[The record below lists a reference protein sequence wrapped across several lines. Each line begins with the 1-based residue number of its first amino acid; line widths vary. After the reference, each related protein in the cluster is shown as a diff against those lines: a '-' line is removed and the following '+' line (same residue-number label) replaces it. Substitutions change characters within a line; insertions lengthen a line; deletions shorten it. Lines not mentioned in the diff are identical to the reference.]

1 MKTLV
6 CFLEEKSAREMLN
19 GVLPRV
25 LPKDVNVKFIV
36 FEGKQDLDK
45 QLARKL
51 RSWQTPESVFLVVRD
66 QDAADCQVVK
76 NHLVEICRSVNNNA
90 QILTRIACHE
100 LESFYFGDLTSVEK
114 ALHVTLGSF
123 KRRAKY
129 RIPDNIISP
138 SRELEKIT
146 NGVYQKIGGSREIGK
161 IISLEENLSHSFKML
176 ISGIKKLC
184 ECEDRTSN

>member
-6 CFLEEKSAREMLN
+6 CFLEEKSACEMLK

-25 LPKDVNVKFIV
+25 LPKDMNVQFIV
-36 FEGKQDLDK
+36 FEGKQDLDR

-51 RSWQTPESVFLVVRD
+51 RGWQIPESVFLVVRD
-66 QDAADCQVVK
+66 QDAADCKVVK
-76 NHLVEICRSVNNNA
+76 NRLVKICRSVNNNS

-114 ALHVTLGSF
+114 ALHVTLSSF

-146 NGVYQKIGGSREIGK
+146 NGVYQKIGGSRAIGK
-161 IISLEENLSHSFKML
+161 IISLDENLSHSFQML

-184 ECEDRTSN
+184 ECEDRTNN